1 MNFLSH
7 LSGMGATPPH
17 HVRSNQPSFEDL
29 VSPDNLKRLE
39 GMKISFLSGG
49 DNAVWSPQSTKASY
63 DLMRGVFPQGEYER
77 VVVGGYGHLDC
88 WMGRD
93 AQGDVF
99 PRVRH
104 HLEAC
109 EGAGERVEVHVPE
122 EVEEVEGSYVDV
134 TVEECNQ

>member
-17 HVRSNQPSFEDL
+17 HVRGNQPSFKDL
-29 VSPDNLKRLE
+29 VTPDNLKRLE
-39 GMKISFLSGG
+39 GMKLSFLSGG
-49 DNAVWSPQSTKASY
+49 DNAVWSPLSTKASY
-63 DLMRGVFPQGEYER
+63 DFMRGVFPQGEYER

-88 WMGRD
+88 WMGKEAHR
-93 AQGDVF
+93 DVF

-109 EGAGERVEVHVPE
+109 GDGGERVEVRVMK
-122 EVEEVEGSYVDV
+122 EVEDGCVGV
-134 TVEECNQ
+134 TVEECNE